1 MNKYNQTLFSS
12 AAKNKPSSAQ
22 AMTRNT
28 SNKKTSIVMPAVIAG
43 FIFATAANVS
53 IAEAAGTTV
62 KSPDQVEQALS
73 ALLDTRKGNVDGA
86 LVAQVPT
93 TYKTQAVAAPKASDK
108 PDHSEKSVAE
118 LIMAGLAITNEAK
131 SELAAQDASTVEKAS
146 VEASTEKSNDFQ
158 VKDIKTES
166 ELAALEQQSIEMAVE
181 TTEEA
186 AATEAQVEAVVAEA
200 EEEVLTETA
209 EALVAVEI
217 QDTAEQV
224 EEAVVTEVQD
234 VTDTTEMLR
243 AVEVQDT
250 AEQVEEAVVTEVQD
264 ATDTTEVLLAVEVEE
279 TAEQAE
285 AAAVAEAQD
294 ATETAK
300 ATVVAKTELAAKDAN
315 KTEIPALPKV
325 AASPEVPALPA
336 IAKTKQTPKPVE
348 DKVVSPS
355 VENEAAEDDNYS
367 MIAVSESAEEANIE
381 DLSDNNANLYAV
393 SESSETVKSQ
403 QDTVVDETVIDELEA
418 NVEVAVRAAGC
429 PETFNQVDI
438 PVNGKLCQIFAADYP
453 ASMILFIPQT
463 PEEVVEYY
471 LSSSVQF
478 AEPKTVKQRTMI
490 KSADNN
496 TTLIISKDGGG
507 TQVDILVKAP
517 LS

>member
-1 MNKYNQTLFSS
+1 M
-12 AAKNKPSSAQ
+12 
-22 AMTRNT
+22 
-28 SNKKTSIVMPAVIAG
+28 MPAVIAG

-62 KSPDQVEQALS
+62 KSPDQVEQALT
-73 ALLDTRKGNVDGA
+73 ALLDTRKSNVDSA

-93 TYKTQAVAAPKASDK
+93 TYKTQAVTPPKATDK

-131 SELAAQDASTVEKAS
+131 SELAAKDASSVEKANA
-146 VEASTEKSNDFQ
+146 EASTEKSSDFQ

-166 ELAALEQQSIEMAVE
+166 ELAALQQQNIDMAVE
-181 TTEEA
+181 STEESVA
-186 AATEAQVEAVVAEA
+186 AEAQVEAVVAEV
-200 EEEVLTETA
+200 EELTETA
-209 EALVAVEI
+209 EVLVAVEV
-217 QDTAEQV
+217 QDTTEQV
-224 EEAVVTEVQD
+224 EEAVVAEAEELTETAEVL
-234 VTDTTEMLR
+234 V

-250 AEQVEEAVVTEVQD
+250 TEQVEDAVVAEAEELT
-264 ATDTTEVLLAVEVEE
+264 E
-279 TAEQAE
+279 TAEVVVAVE
-285 AAAVAEAQD
+285 IKETPEKTEEPAVAEAKE

-300 ATVVAKTELAAKDAN
+300 DTVVAKTEQATKDAD
-315 KTEIPALPKV
+315 KVELPALPKV

-336 IAKTKQTPKPVE
+336 IAKTKQTPTLVE
-348 DKVVSPS
+348 DNIASPS
-355 VENEAAEDDNYS
+355 IEDEAAEDDNYS

-381 DLSDNNANLYAV
+381 DLSDNNAKLYAA
-393 SESSETVKSQ
+393 SESSETVESQ
-403 QDTVVDETVIDELEA
+403 QDTVVDETVVDALEA